1 MNDAAAADDVSAASA
16 RDVMFSPASLE
27 IAAGSVG
34 GAAQLCV
41 GHPFDTTKVKL
52 QRDRGG
58 ATAVAVVRRVLKHE
72 GIAGLYAGITA
83 PLPFVVA
90 MTAALF
96 SANAGIRAVLQNRHP
111 EEELSLG
118 EVAWAGAGAGAAVSL
133 IMCPTELVKC
143 RMQSNPSKYASA
155 MDCARRV
162 YAVGGG
168 RAFLRGM
175 NATLVREVPGTAV
188 YFGVYE
194 GCIRELRKRRGA
206 TKNTMG
212 EQMIGGGLAGIAFWG
227 GVYPVDY
234 AKTMLQT
241 DRFDKPKYRGL
252 LDCVRKTVASDGV
265 AALYRGVGP
274 ALARSFPACAVTF
287 VAYEKSKDLLDG
299 LKV

>member
-1 MNDAAAADDVSAASA
+1 MNDAPTTHVVAAASA
-16 RDVMFSPASLE
+16 RDVLYSPATLE

-41 GHPFDTTKVKL
+41 GHPFDTAKVML
-52 QRDRGG
+52 QRDRAGT
-58 ATAVAVVRRVLKHE
+58 TAMNIVRGVLKHD
-72 GIAGLYAGITA
+72 GVAGLYAGITA
-83 PLPFVVA
+83 PMPFVVA

-96 SANAGIRAVLQNRHP
+96 SANAGIRSILQRRHP
-111 EEELSLG
+111 NEELSLS
-118 EVAWAGAGAGAAVSL
+118 EVALAGSGAGAAVSL

-143 RMQSNPSKYASA
+143 RMQASPGKYSSA
-155 MDCARRV
+155 IDCARRV

-168 RAFLRGM
+168 TAFLRGM
-175 NATLVREVPGTAV
+175 GATLLREVPGTAV

-206 TKNTMG
+206 TKNTMA

-241 DRFDKPKYRGL
+241 DRFDNPKYRGL
-252 LDCVRKTVASDGV
+252 VDCVRRTVARDGV
-265 AALYRGVGP
+265 SALYRGVGP

-287 VAYEKSKDLLDG
+287 VAYEKAKDLLNDF
-299 LKV
+299 VV